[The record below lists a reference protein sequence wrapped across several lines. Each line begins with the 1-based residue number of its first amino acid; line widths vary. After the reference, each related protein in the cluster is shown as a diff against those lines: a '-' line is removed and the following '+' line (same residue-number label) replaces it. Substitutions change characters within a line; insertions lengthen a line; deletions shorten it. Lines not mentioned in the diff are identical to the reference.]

1 MVQNMKDKT
10 LHMIGNAHIDP
21 VWLWTW
27 QEGFYEVKATFRSV
41 LDRMNEYDDFTF
53 VASSAVFYEWVE
65 HSDPEMFAEICRRV
79 AEGRWELTGGWW
91 LQPDCNIPAGE
102 SLVRQGLY
110 GQRYFHEKFGR
121 IARVG
126 YNVDSF
132 GHAGTLP
139 QILKKSGLD
148 YYIFGRP
155 GPHEMGLPRPLFWWE
170 SDDGSRVLAYRIPY
184 EYLSTG
190 KELDKHIRRVAG
202 GLKPP
207 FDELMAFYG
216 VGNHGGG
223 PTRANIESIQA
234 LDQDPLFPRLI
245 FSTPERYFA
254 AIKPRDL
261 PIPIVHAELQH
272 HASGTY
278 VAHSGIKRGNREAE
292 NRLLAAEKFA
302 TIAEAV
308 TGQPYPADLEQAWKS
323 VLFNQFHDILAGTSI
338 PSAYVDAAHLH
349 GEAMA
354 IADRALNYAVQALA
368 WQVRVEPEEEMRPII
383 VFNPNAWESRVV
395 VEVELGRIPDPFI
408 LLDDE
413 GRELPVQRVQQEAAA
428 RGRNRIAFVADL
440 PALGYRTYRVI
451 PGAPADFPRLEASD
465 TLLESERFRLEFDP
479 ESGAIRS
486 LHDKQHGVDVFSDQA
501 AVPVVLRDPSDTWG
515 HHVFRF
521 QDVEGQFMATSMRL
535 AEHGPVRSV
544 VRVNSAYGDSR
555 LRQEFALYPG
565 LEQIDVRVTV
575 EWRESQRA
583 LKLRFPLN
591 LFFIHSVFE
600 VPYGHAERAATGEEE
615 PGQAWLDVTGISY
628 SNNERYGLS
637 ILNNGKYS
645 GDVLLQDIGLTV
657 LRSPIYAH
665 HVPFEPPPDHTFTI
679 VDQGVQRFSYS
690 LLPHD
695 QSWEEA
701 GTVRRAAELN
711 QRPITLLA
719 TYRPEAPLP
728 QRASYLSVD
737 QPNVLVSVLKRAEDG
752 DGLILRAYETDQIGT
767 RTTIRLEPW
776 ERIVEA
782 EFAPCEIKTFRIPEN
797 HDEPVVE
804 TSMIELDEVGPAGRA
819 R

>member
-1 MVQNMKDKT
+1 MKSQI

-41 LDRMNEYDDFTF
+41 LDRMNEYEEFTF

-65 HSDPEMFAEICRRV
+65 NSDPEMFAEICQRV
-79 AEGRWELTGGWW
+79 AEGRWEITGGWW

-110 GQRYFHEKFGR
+110 GQRYFQEKFGR
-121 IARVG
+121 TARVG

-190 KELDKHIRRVAG
+190 KELDGHIRRVAG
-202 GLKPP
+202 SLKPP
-207 FDELMAFYG
+207 FDELMCFYG

-223 PTRANIESIQA
+223 PTRANIESIQT
-234 LDQDPLFPRLI
+234 LDRDSAYPRLV
-245 FSTPERYFA
+245 FSSPERYFA
-254 AIKPRDL
+254 AVQKRDL
-261 PIPIVHAELQH
+261 PIPVVHRELQH

-278 VAHSGIKRGNREAE
+278 AVHSGIKRSNREAE
-292 NRLLAAEKFA
+292 NRLLAAEKLS

-308 TGQPYPADLEQAWKS
+308 TGQPYPTDLGHAWKS

-338 PSAYVDAAHLH
+338 PSAYTDAAHLH

-354 IADRALNYAVQALA
+354 IADRALNYAVQSLA

-395 VEVELGRIPDPFI
+395 VEVEMGRIPDPFI

-413 GRELPVQRVQQEAAA
+413 GQERPVQRVQQEAAA
-428 RGRNRIAFVADL
+428 RGRNRIAFIAEL
-440 PALGYRTYRVI
+440 PALGYRTYRVV
-451 PGAPADFPRLEASD
+451 PGTPADFARVEAAD
-465 TLLESERFRLEFDP
+465 TLLESERFRLAFDP
-479 ESGAIRS
+479 ERGTIRS
-486 LHDKQHGVDVFSDQA
+486 LHDKRHGVEVFDGDA
-501 AVPVVLRDPSDTWG
+501 AVPTVIRDTSDTWG

-521 QDVEGQFMATSMRL
+521 QDVEGQFMATGIRL
-535 AEHGPVRSV
+535 IEHGPVRSV
-544 VRVNSAYGDSR
+544 VRVISEYGNSH
-555 LRQEFALYPG
+555 LRQEFAVYPD
-565 LEQIDVRVTV
+565 LDQIDVRLLV

-591 LFFIHSVFE
+591 LFFIRSVYE
-600 VPYGHAERAATGEEE
+600 VPYGHVERIATGEEE
-615 PGQAWLDVTGISY
+615 PGQAWVDVTGISY
-628 SNNERYGLS
+628 SNHERYGLS

-645 GDVLLQDIGLTV
+645 GDVLLQEIGLTV

-665 HVPFEPPPDHTFTI
+665 HVPFEPPPEHGFPI
-679 VDQGVQRFSYS
+679 VDQGVQRVSYT
-690 LLPHD
+690 LVPHD
-695 QSWEEA
+695 QSWEET

-711 QRPITLLA
+711 QRPIALLA
-719 TYRPEAPLP
+719 TYRPDGTLP
-728 QRASYLSVD
+728 QRAGFLSVD
-737 QPNVLVSVLKRAEDG
+737 RANVIVSVLKRAEDG
-752 DGLILRAYETDQIGT
+752 DGLILRAYETDNAAT
-767 RTTIRLEPW
+767 RAAIRLEPW
-776 ERIVEA
+776 DRTIEA
-782 EFAPCEIKTFRIPEN
+782 EFGPGEIKTFRIPEEP
-797 HDEPVVE
+797 DGPVVE
-804 TSMIELDEVGPAGRA
+804 TSMVELEEIGPAGRA
-819 R
+819 P